1 MRRLPALRNK
11 ETDEVKLPSAF
22 HLLLGTAQGKGIR
35 WARLGYGMWP
45 PPLVNYVRGF
55 DVLTRKGKLVST
67 LAQGREDSQGEL
79 PAGLP
84 PALTAPAAAASAAAS
99 AAGAGAGAAGAAAGA
114 WDLAP
119 QSFVFHPSKGEA
131 NPTDALRIAY
141 AEAAAE
147 VAASAASAAS
157 AGGETGAGA
166 GAGGNLWILKP
177 SDGSKGNNIT
187 IYTSL
192 DEIEAFLAAQADKA
206 AAGEPVSSWVV
217 QRCAVT

>member
-1 MRRLPALRNK
+1 
-11 ETDEVKLPSAF
+11 
-22 HLLLGTAQGKGIR
+22 LLGTAQGKGIR
-35 WARLGYGMWP
+35 WGRLGYGMWP

-67 LAQGREDSQGEL
+67 LEQGREDAQGGL

-84 PALTAPAAAASAAAS
+84 PALTAPAAAASAAAAS
-99 AAGAGAGAAGAAAGA
+99 AAGAAAAGAAGAAAGAAPGA

-131 NPTDALRIAY
+131 NPTEALRTAY

-147 VAASAASAAS
+147 VAAAAAAAAA
-157 AGGETGAGA
+157 AGGEAGAGAGAGAGGEA

-192 DEIEAFLAAQADKA
+192 DEIEAFLGAQADKA
-206 AAGEPVSSWVV
+206 AAGEAVSSWVV
-217 QRCAVT
+217 QRRAVT

>member
-1 MRRLPALRNK
+1 M
-11 ETDEVKLPSAF
+11 
-22 HLLLGTAQGKGIR
+22 LGTAQGKGIR
-35 WARLGYGMWP
+35 WGRLGYGMWP

-67 LAQGREDSQGEL
+67 LEQGREDAQGGL

-84 PALTAPAAAASAAAS
+84 PALTAPAAAASAAAAS
-99 AAGAGAGAAGAAAGA
+99 AAGAAAAGAAGAAAGAAPGA

-131 NPTDALRIAY
+131 NPTEALRTAY

-147 VAASAASAAS
+147 VAAA
-157 AGGETGAGA
+157 AGGEA

-192 DEIEAFLAAQADKA
+192 DEIEAFLGAQADKA
-206 AAGEPVSSWVV
+206 AAGEAVSSWVV
-217 QRCAVT
+217 QRRAVT